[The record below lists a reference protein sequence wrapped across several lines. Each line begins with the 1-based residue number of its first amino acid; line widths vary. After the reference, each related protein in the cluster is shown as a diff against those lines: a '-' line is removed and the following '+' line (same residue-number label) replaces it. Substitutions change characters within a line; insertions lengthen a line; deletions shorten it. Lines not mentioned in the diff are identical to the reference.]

1 MGGGPSSHARCFFT
15 GNHIDYFLYYYIHV
29 CKEKSNPF
37 EINTRTQANFINVFT
52 PDFNKTLN
60 NNMIIETPYIERQLR
75 CSASKQKRL
84 KNMKNIKNMRYKIIF
99 TVESICGGAQFLHDF
114 HLRRG

>member
-1 MGGGPSSHARCFFT
+1 MSWGAPSSHARCFFT

-84 KNMKNIKNMRYKIIF
+84 KNMKNIKKHEIQNNF
-99 TVESICGGAQFLHDF
+99 HGGVNLWWSPTR
-114 HLRRG
+114 LPP